1 MKIFVLL
8 GLVTSAFAYAD
19 EINPRETTTSQ
30 RYVDVR
36 VSGLQDKIP
45 ATTGDKVVMPTGTQ
59 GVIGEREIKTNLGEE
74 TNQSDTAITTVGTV
88 KTAVNA
94 KQNKISGLNSQNI
107 LTYTGTTAAYT
118 DNDTSQVYGPGM
130 VTTTPIY
137 NNTVNT
143 YANGLVRAS
152 TLNSAVANGAA
163 SMLTQVDNSGTE
175 SNTGTLWR
183 INTLNSNVL
192 PTTAYLPAHIA
203 AVGGRCY
210 NPHTLGN
217 GYQVYGG
224 NCSGTLRNSL
234 KNGDWGVVFPYE
246 TGIVY
251 ETTCGG
257 AQSSSCGKEI
267 QGISVCSNVTPGV
280 STGGMVTN
288 ASKVAALN
296 QEAESQRNGGATTGT
311 YCYCK
316 LFNPSVAAAP
326 WVYRANF
333 GLNGQ
338 RPCPNSCASECS
350 WRFNKDTQFRKNA
363 FSARP
368 Q

>member
-1 MKIFVLL
+1 MNPMKIFVLL

-192 PTTAYLPAHIA
+192 PTTAYLPAHIQ
-203 AVGGRCY
+203 GTQGDCY
-210 NPHTLGN
+210 KAHSGTTNNPHCSSTLF
-217 GYQVYGG
+217 
-224 NCSGTLRNSL
+224 NSMRP
-234 KNGDWGVVFPYE
+234 GDWGAVFPYE

-257 AQSSSCGKEI
+257 SHSSSCGKEI
-267 QGISVCSNVTPGV
+267 HGTSVCSSVAPGV
-280 STGGMVTN
+280 STGGIVTN

-296 QEAESQRNGGATTGT
+296 QEVESQRNGGATTGN
-311 YCYCK
+311 YCYYK
-316 LFNPSVAAAP
+316 LLNPSIAASP
-326 WVYRANF
+326 WVYR
-333 GLNGQ
+333 
-338 RPCPNSCASECS
+338 NSISNCASRCAHES
-350 WRFNKDTQFRKNA
+350 GWYVPLKSDRRMVL